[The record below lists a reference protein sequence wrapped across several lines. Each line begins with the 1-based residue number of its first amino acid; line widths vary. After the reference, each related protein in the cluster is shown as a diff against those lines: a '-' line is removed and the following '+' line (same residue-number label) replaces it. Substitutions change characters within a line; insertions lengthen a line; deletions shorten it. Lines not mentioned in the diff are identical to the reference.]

1 MLADLYDKLDS
12 LRLGPPL
19 VGRVLEFAELPAA
32 LAYLQSGRSVGKVV
46 VTLQQPSGS
55 QAPGAAVAEQR

>member
-1 MLADLYDKLDS
+1 MHGVFCLYAWEFGAAFS
-12 LRLGPPL
+12 
-19 VGRVLEFAELPAA
+19 FAELPAA